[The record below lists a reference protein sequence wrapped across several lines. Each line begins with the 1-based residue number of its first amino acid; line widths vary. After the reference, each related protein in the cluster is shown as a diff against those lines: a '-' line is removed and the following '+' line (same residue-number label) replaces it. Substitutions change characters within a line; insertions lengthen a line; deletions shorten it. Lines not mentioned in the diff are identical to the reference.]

1 MARYRGPKY
10 RLCRREGVN
19 LFGPKKYDF
28 DIRPFPPG
36 QHGQGRRT
44 KLSDYGL
51 QLREK
56 QKVKRVYGI
65 LERQFRRYYLKAA
78 QSKGITGSV
87 LLQFLE
93 RRLDNVIF
101 RLGFAL
107 TRPQARQMV
116 GHGLVQVNGK
126 RVNIPSFLVKEGDQ
140 IEIKVNDKTK
150 EVFIDKTLDK
160 NKDLTR
166 QSWLKMD
173 EKGYKATVIRL
184 PQREDLQF
192 PINEQLIIEL
202 YSK

>member
-1 MARYRGPKY
+1 MARYLGPKY

-19 LFGPKKYDF
+19 LFGPKKYEF
-28 DIRPFPPG
+28 DIRPYAPG
-36 QHGQGRRT
+36 QHGQGRRV

-56 QKVKRVYGI
+56 QKVKRIYGI

-107 TRPQARQMV
+107 TRPQARQIV
-116 GHGLVQVNGK
+116 GHGLVHVNGR
-126 RVNIPSFLVKEGDQ
+126 RVNIPSFLVKEGD
-140 IEIKVNDKTK
+140 EVELKFKDKTK
-150 EVFIDKTLDK
+150 AFVDATLEK

-166 QSWLKMD
+166 QSWLKLD
-173 EKGYKATVIRL
+173 EKNYKATIIRL

>member
-1 MARYRGPKY
+1 MARYTGPKY

-28 DIRPFPPG
+28 DIRPYAPG
-36 QHGQGRRT
+36 EHGQGRRV

-65 LERQFRRYYLKAA
+65 LERQFRRYYEKAA
-78 QSKGITGSV
+78 RSKGITGSV
-87 LLQFLE
+87 LLQLLE

-101 RLGFAL
+101 RLGFAT
-107 TRPQARQMV
+107 TRPQARQFV
-116 GHGLVQVNGK
+116 SHGLVKVNGQ
-126 RVNIPSFLVKEGDQ
+126 RVNIPSYQVKEGDE
-140 IEIKVNDKTK
+140 IELRFKDKTK
-150 EVFIDKTLDK
+150 ALFDAILER

-166 QSWLKMD
+166 KGWVKID
-173 EKGYKATVIRL
+173 EKNYKGAVLKL
-184 PQREDLQF
+184 PVREDIQF
-192 PINEQLIIEL
+192 PINEQLIVEL

>member
-1 MARYRGPKY
+1 MARYLGPKF

-19 LFGPKKYDF
+19 LFGSKKYEF
-28 DIRPFPPG
+28 DIRPYAPG
-36 QHGQGRRT
+36 QHGQGRRV

-78 QSKGITGSV
+78 KSKGITGSV
-87 LLQFLE
+87 LLQYLE

-101 RLGFAL
+101 RAGLAL
-107 TRPQARQMV
+107 SRPQARQIV
-116 GHGLVQVNGK
+116 SHALVYVNGR
-126 RVNIPSFLVKEGDQ
+126 RVNIPSYLVKEGDE
-140 IEIKVNDKTK
+140 IELRVKDKTK
-150 EVFIDKTLDK
+150 AFLDSTLEK

-166 QSWLKMD
+166 QGWLKLD
-173 EKGYKATVIRL
+173 EKNYKITIVRL
-184 PQREDLQF
+184 PLREDLQF